1 MVVFLRD
8 MERNFLCNDM
18 NNGLCNDMNN
28 GLCNDMNNGLCND
41 MNNGFGIIRTDIP
54 DRYSGQIFRT
64 DIPDR
69 YSGQIFRTD
78 IPDRYSGQIFR
89 TDIFNTTNLVYLYQE
104 MSGTLCHRSEGFSS
118 RIFIQPCIST
128 FSTFQNYLFHIFY
141 VCFFK
146 GPGEKS
152 F

>member
-28 GLCNDMNNGLCND
+28 G
-41 MNNGFGIIRTDIP
+41 FGII
-54 DRYSGQIFRT
+54 
-64 DIPDR
+64 
-69 YSGQIFRTD
+69 RTD

-104 MSGTLCHRSEGFSS
+104 MSGTLCHRSEGFKN
-118 RIFIQPCIST
+118 IYST
-128 FSTFQNYLFHIFY
+128 MHINFFNFSKLFVPYIL
-141 VCFFK
+141 CLFF
-146 GPGEKS
+146 
-152 F
+152 